1 MTGSFEELCQNADVK
16 KLIGAEMMECATKN
30 KLSSLEKPKEFIL
43 SAELFTPEN
52 GILTSTF
59 KLKRNVAK
67 EVYQAQINE
76 MYVKV
81 EAADAARAAALA
93 QQ

>member
-1 MTGSFEELCQNADVK
+1 MLEY
-16 KLIGAEMMECATKN
+16 ATKN

-43 SAELFTPEN
+43 SDELFTPDN

-67 EVYQAQINE
+67 DVYQAQINE

-81 EAADAARAAALA
+81 EATDAARAAALA

>member
-1 MTGSFEELCQNADVK
+1 MLEY
-16 KLIGAEMMECATKN
+16 ATKN

-67 EVYQAQINE
+67 EVY
-76 MYVKV
+76 
-81 EAADAARAAALA
+81 
-93 QQ
+93 